1 MSGHRNSTIHGC
13 YHRSKRGNARGCGAR
28 VVIGFREDSVSIR
41 AYFLA
46 SVIVA
51 TLSPRGTKAQSG
63 APPATQPPAVA
74 DPFRTGAKR
83 VPVSKAVFGDAAI
96 IVNAR
101 DDGFLEVAAAG
112 PKTVY
117 LQLRT
122 MAARAWVDSTA
133 RMMKARPKRSAEP
146 KTYRADVSEYGTN
159 TTMAMT
165 RTITAGE
172 SAYSLAFAGDP
183 ASAFT
188 VPIEPSEAD
197 VFVAIMRKAVTLSA
211 KMLDKPDTTARPDS
225 APPVKK
231 KKPAAKKPAS
241 PPAKTP
247 DTTSTQK
254 TPTVFKAAPK
264 PTTTKPTQPA

>member
-1 MSGHRNSTIHGC
+1 V
-13 YHRSKRGNARGCGAR
+13 RGCGACG
-28 VVIGFREDSVSIR
+28 VIGFREDSVSIR

-46 SVIVA
+46 GVIVA
-51 TLSPRGTKAQSG
+51 TMWPRWTWAQSG
-63 APPATQPPAVA
+63 NPATTQPAAVA
-74 DPFRTGAKR
+74 DPFRPTTAKR
-83 VPVSKAVFGDAAI
+83 VAVSKAVFGDAGI

-101 DDGFLEVAAAG
+101 DDGFIEVAAAG
-112 PKTVY
+112 PKKTIY

-146 KTYRADVSEYGTN
+146 KTYRADVTEYGTK
-159 TTMAMT
+159 TTMALT

-172 SAYSLAFAGDP
+172 SAYSLAFSDDP

-197 VFVAIMRKAVTLSA
+197 VFVAIMRKAATLSA

-231 KKPAAKKPAS
+231 KKKPAAKQPAS

-247 DTTSTQK
+247 DTTSTQQ

-264 PTTTKPTQPA
+264 PAATKPTPPA

>member
-1 MSGHRNSTIHGC
+1 MG

-46 SVIVA
+46 GVIVA
-51 TLSPRGTKAQSG
+51 TMWPRETWAQSG
-63 APPATQPPAVA
+63 NPATTQPAAVA
-74 DPFRTGAKR
+74 DPFRPTSAKR
-83 VPVSKAVFGDAAI
+83 VAVSKAVFGDAGI

-101 DDGFLEVAAAG
+101 DDGFIEVAAAG

-133 RMMKARPKRSAEP
+133 RMMKARPKRSAQP
-146 KTYRADVSEYGTN
+146 KTYHADVTEYGTK
-159 TTMAMT
+159 TTMGLT

-172 SAYSLAFAGDP
+172 SAYSLAFSDDS

-231 KKPAAKKPAS
+231 KKKPAAKQPAS

-247 DTTSTQK
+247 DTTSTQQA
-254 TPTVFKAAPK
+254 PTVFKAAPK
-264 PTTTKPTQPA
+264 PAAAKPTAPA